1 MSIEFRRQ
9 DDVVIVDFRGYIT
22 IGDAVRRL
30 KDGFNEA
37 LEAGQRRFVF
47 NLARAPYIDS
57 STIGETIASL
67 NRAKEVG
74 GVIKFV
80 VPDASRVR
88 DVLRLTALEKV
99 MEIYED
105 EEAALGSF
113 AS

>member
-1 MSIEFRRQ
+1 MSIEFRQ
-9 DDVVIVDFRGYIT
+9 KSGVVVVDFRGYIT
-22 IGDAVRRL
+22 IGDAVKSL
-30 KDGFNEA
+30 KEGFNEA
-37 LEAGQRRFVF
+37 LEAGERRFVF
-47 NLARAPYIDS
+47 NLTRSPYIDS

-80 VPDASRVR
+80 VPDTSRVR
-88 DVLRLTALEKV
+88 DVLRLTALENV

-105 EEAALGSF
+105 EDAAIGSF